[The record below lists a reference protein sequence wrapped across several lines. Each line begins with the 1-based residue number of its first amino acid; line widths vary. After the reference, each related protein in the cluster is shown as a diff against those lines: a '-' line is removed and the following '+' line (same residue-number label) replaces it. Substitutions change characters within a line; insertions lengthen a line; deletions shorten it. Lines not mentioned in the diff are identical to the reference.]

1 MNWTYY
7 TNNNYS
13 IVPDDDF
20 YSGCWNI
27 SHYYRQQSFSRQ
39 FWYYQLSWQR
49 TLATVES
56 FKADVSSVNPSSERS
71 RELSCYTLP
80 PTQLNRFFIN
90 LPPSQEYPH
99 PDDWT
104 TRSNLQPQMP
114 FESDVRERFCWG
126 LLLQIVIDF
135 EEENLKTPKKQ
146 IGLPLFGRLMLLITQ
161 RMITDRIKHAKM
173 TRSSWSIS

>member
-13 IVPDDDF
+13 IVPDDGF

-27 SHYYRQQSFSRQ
+27 NHYYPQQSFSRQ

-71 RELSCYTLP
+71 C
-80 PTQLNRFFIN
+80 
-90 LPPSQEYPH
+90 
-99 PDDWT
+99 DDWT
-104 TRSNLQPQMP
+104 TRSNLQLQMP
-114 FESDVRERFCWG
+114 FESKVRERFVRG
-126 LLLQIVIDF
+126 YFSRLLLTSRKRIS
-135 EEENLKTPKKQ
+135 
-146 IGLPLFGRLMLLITQ
+146 RLLN
-161 RMITDRIKHAKM
+161 RAPAFWSTDVVNHSTYDYRPN
-173 TRSSWSIS
+173 

>member
-1 MNWTYY
+1 MNNNLHVYDTPQTNPTERSNITHGLKLTNHNRITPTESYSHYHHGWTDQSVHINQTYY
-7 TNNNYS
+7 TDNNYS
-13 IVPDDDF
+13 IDPDDDF

-27 SHYYRQQSFSRQ
+27 NHYYRQQSFSRQ

-104 TRSNLQPQMP
+104 TRSNLQLQMP
-114 FESDVRERFCWG
+114 FESDVRERFC
-126 LLLQIVIDF
+126 
-135 EEENLKTPKKQ
+135 
-146 IGLPLFGRLMLLITQ
+146 
-161 RMITDRIKHAKM
+161 
-173 TRSSWSIS
+173 

>member
-27 SHYYRQQSFSRQ
+27 NHYYRQQSFSRQ
-39 FWYYQLSWQR
+39 FWYYFVNYLYSPTDATQQVLYKLTPFSGVPSPRRLDDTIKPTASNAFWKWRRR
-49 TLATVES
+49 TILLGVTSPDCYWLRGRES
-56 FKADVSSVNPSSERS
+56 
-71 RELSCYTLP
+71 
-80 PTQLNRFFIN
+80 Q
-90 LPPSQEYPH
+90 
-99 PDDWT
+99 
-104 TRSNLQPQMP
+104 
-114 FESDVRERFCWG
+114 
-126 LLLQIVIDF
+126 
-135 EEENLKTPKKQ
+135 TPKKQ